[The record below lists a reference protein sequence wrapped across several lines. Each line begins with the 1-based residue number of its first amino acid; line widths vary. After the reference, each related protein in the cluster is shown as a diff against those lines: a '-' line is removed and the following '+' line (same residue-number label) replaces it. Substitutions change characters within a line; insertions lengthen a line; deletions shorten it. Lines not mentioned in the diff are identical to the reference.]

1 MDSFTSGEPLDRVNP
16 LSATVAVLTL
26 VALLSLATN
35 ASAQSDRV
43 EVNRSTFTVTPFLSI
58 EPEGDKV
65 IQSPHEINP
74 LGGNTFGLAAS
85 IGHELGR
92 GFGVDFAVRS
102 RGAISGTN
110 GFEVLDIIS
119 WTEAHRELAFDTM
132 VVIGRSSYRRLGI
145 EPLIGATVVWGVT
158 ERTNTVA
165 RPYNPLQ
172 PSRALP
178 DSSFVDVWFGI
189 AYGVNAAIAIT
200 PKTAIVPSVRG
211 YWMVNRETFPQGH
224 VLLGSA
230 LFDLGVGFRIN
241 F

>member
-1 MDSFTSGEPLDRVNP
+1 MSLKR
-16 LSATVAVLTL
+16 TVAVLTL

-35 ASAQSDRV
+35 ASAQSDRG
-43 EVNRSTFTVTPFLSI
+43 EVNRSTFTVTPILSI

-65 IQSPHEINP
+65 SQSPHEINP

-85 IGHELGR
+85 IGHELGK
-92 GFGVDFAVRS
+92 GFGVDFAVRA

-110 GFEVLDIIS
+110 GFSTFDVYS
-119 WTEAHRELAFDTM
+119 WTEAHHELAFDLM
-132 VVIGRSSYRRLGI
+132 VVIGRSSYRRLQI

-165 RPYNPLQ
+165 RTFYPLQ
-172 PSRALP
+172 LSALP
-178 DSSFVDVWFGI
+178 DSTFDDVWFGI

-200 PKTAIVPSVRG
+200 PRTAIVPSVRG
-211 YWMVNRETFPQGH
+211 YWIVNRETLPQAH
-224 VLLGSA
+224 VLLGSE
-230 LFDLGVGFRIN
+230 LFDFGVGFRIK